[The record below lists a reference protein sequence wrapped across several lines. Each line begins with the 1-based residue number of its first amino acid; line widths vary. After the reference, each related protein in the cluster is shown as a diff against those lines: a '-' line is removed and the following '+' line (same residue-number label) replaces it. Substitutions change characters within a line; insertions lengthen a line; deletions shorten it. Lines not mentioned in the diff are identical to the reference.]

1 MQDKNNQFEYLM
13 INHLSG
19 NISDKE
25 ERVLL
30 DILNSD
36 PQYKLL
42 YSEMAKTRAI
52 SFTPE
57 IESQKTSNY
66 QILLNKINQGLL
78 FNNRPNF
85 FTQFARI
92 AAIII
97 FIIST
102 SISTYYLVQQF
113 STSNKQLMS
122 YETIVPHGSQT
133 KIILPDGTEVWL
145 NSGSK
150 LKYDNS
156 YGNKNRTVH
165 LTGEG
170 YFKVKKNANAPFFVY
185 LNRIQV
191 KVLGTVFNA
200 RSYVDESTVEVNL
213 LEGKIDICK
222 DNGVKTIASL
232 LPDENLIFDKKS
244 GEVQSYK
251 VDASRSSLW
260 TTGRLCF
267 VDASL
272 ADIAKDLERKF
283 DVHININSKQIKEEL
298 FSGSLDLNQQL
309 EKILDY
315 IDVDKK
321 YNKIYNGKT
330 ITITNH

>member
-1 MQDKNNQFEYLM
+1 M